1 MDDKI
6 EKYEKLPLPDVKR
19 EMKSRPTSVL
29 SKRSNLSVAPSFQA
43 THRAAPI
50 LDTLG
55 LMTEYR
61 GGVNAPRITIHNTTN
76 LPQMRIRQKAKM
88 QKKDILEWL
97 SEENPPPSILLERLA
112 ECTTPYAKLFRL
124 MAQELGCVTSHISS
138 EQIDQLARE
147 SQLGC
152 AKMEVETQQQQEKL
166 VKLQTE
172 NSDLQQKIDAQR
184 AILNGLNGDIDRMH
198 MLLSDSED
206 RRRQQRMEEMR
217 DWDEPTVK
225 SEDVADLDKEEY
237 DKLWVEQNEL
247 MSQLQGLETELRKK
261 QVQQVVE
268 IRELVKRKNPQYM
281 TMM

>member
-1 MDDKI
+1 MDT
-6 EKYEKLPLPDVKR
+6 
-19 EMKSRPTSVL
+19 MG
-29 SKRSNLSVAPSFQA
+29 F
-43 THRAAPI
+43 
-50 LDTLG
+50 
-55 LMTEYR
+55 MTEYR

-88 QKKDILEWL
+88 QKRDILEWL

-124 MAQELGCVTSHISS
+124 MAQELGCVTSHVSS
-138 EQIDQLARE
+138 EQIDHLARE

-172 NSDLQQKIDAQR
+172 NNDLQQKIDAQR

-198 MLLSDSED
+198 MLLTDSED

-217 DWDEPTVK
+217 DWDDPSPKNEEV
-225 SEDVADLDKEEY
+225 DLDKEEY

-247 MSQLQGLETELRKK
+247 MSKLQGLEAELRKK

-268 IRELVKRKNPQYM
+268 IREVVKRKNPQYM